1 MAYRVLEVTLQSA
14 KNLKNVNLMSRL
26 EVYAVATISGDPMTR
41 QCTPPDPYG
50 GRHPTWNTTL
60 SFTVPPTAAAG
71 ASGCLHV
78 LLRTER
84 SLGDRDVGEVIVPL
98 TEILGLGGACRDP
111 RDLGPRPPQFAVYHV
126 RRVHRPADTYGVL
139 YLSYRL
145 GGVVLPQPH
154 HPHVPHGPHHVVAAH
169 EDHAAAAHQ
178 DHHHHVV
185 AYPVA
190 RPPFHPHQQYAY
202 MPAPALMPPP
212 PSSALQAS
220 SGGHMSSSPPS
231 PRGYG
236 GHMAALPPPLPKA
249 YAHLSMPP
257 PPPLQASGNTATPQ
271 KPAAGYAASSPWTN
285 TRNNNGSADFGM
297 GLSAGLVGGA
307 IGGMMAGDMMSD
319 AAAYN
324 AGYRAGMARE
334 WSGVRQQ
341 IY

>member
-14 KNLKNVNLMSRL
+14 RNLKNVNLMSRL

-60 SFTVPPTAAAG
+60 RFTVPPTAAAG

-84 SLGDRDVGEVIVPL
+84 SLGDRDVGEVVVPL
-98 TEILGLGGACRDP
+98 TEVLGLGVGGSFRDP

-145 GGVVLPQPH
+145 GGVVLPQPYPH
-154 HPHVPHGPHHVVAAH
+154 APHPHH
-169 EDHAAAAHQ
+169 DHAAAHEE
-178 DHHHHVV
+178 DHVV

-190 RPPFHPHQQYAY
+190 ARPSFHHHQPYAY

-212 PSSALQAS
+212 PPHSAQAS
-220 SGGHMSSSPPS
+220 SGSGGHMSSSPPS
-231 PRGYG
+231 PRAYG
-236 GHMAALPPPLPKA
+236 GHMVLAPPLSKA
-249 YAHLSMPP
+249 YGYGHLSM
-257 PPPLQASGNTATPQ
+257 PPLQASGHTATPLQASAGHMATPPAPQ
-271 KPAAGYAASSPWTN
+271 KAAAGYTAAALPWTN
-285 TRNNNGSADFGM
+285 ARNNGSADFGM
-297 GLSAGLVGGA
+297 GLN
-307 IGGMMAGDMMSD
+307 AGDMMSD

-334 WSGVRQQ
+334 WSGVRGAV
-341 IY
+341 Y

>member
-1 MAYRVLEVTLQSA
+1 MAYRMLEVTLQSA
-14 KNLKNVNLMSRL
+14 RNLKNVNLMSRL

-60 SFTVPPTAAAG
+60 RFTVPPTAAAG

-84 SLGDRDVGEVIVPL
+84 SLGDRDVGEVVVPL
-98 TEILGLGGACRDP
+98 TDILGLGGSFRDP

-145 GGVVLPQPH
+145 GGVVLPHQQPH
-154 HPHVPHGPHHVVAAH
+154 PHAPHPHH
-169 EDHAAAAHQ
+169 DHMPSAAAAHEE
-178 DHHHHVV
+178 HHVV

-190 RPPFHPHQQYAY
+190 RPSFHHHQPYAY
-202 MPAPALMPPP
+202 MPGPALMPPP
-212 PSSALQAS
+212 HSAQAS
-220 SGGHMSSSPPS
+220 SGSGGHMSSSPPS
-231 PRGYG
+231 PRAYGGG
-236 GHMAALPPPLPKA
+236 GHMALAPPLSKA
-249 YAHLSMPP
+249 YGYGHLSM
-257 PPPLQASGNTATPQ
+257 PPLQASGHTATQLQASGHTATPPAPQ
-271 KPAAGYAASSPWTN
+271 KAAAGYNVNAGALPWT
-285 TRNNNGSADFGM
+285 TARSNGSADFGM
-297 GLSAGLVGGA
+297 GLS
-307 IGGMMAGDMMSD
+307 AGDMMSD

-334 WSGVRQQ
+334 WSGARGAV
-341 IY
+341 Y

>member
-14 KNLKNVNLMSRL
+14 RNLKNVNLMSRL

-60 SFTVPPTAAAG
+60 RFTVPATAAAA

-84 SLGDRDVGEVIVPL
+84 SLGDRDVGEVVVPL
-98 TEILGLGGACRDP
+98 TEVLGLGGSFRDP

-145 GGVVLPQPH
+145 GGVVLPQP
-154 HPHVPHGPHHVVAAH
+154 PHAHAPHPHHVHGAAH
-169 EDHAAAAHQ
+169 EED
-178 DHHHHVV
+178 HVV
-185 AYPVA
+185 AYPVVA
-190 RPPFHPHQQYAY
+190 RPSFHHHQPYAY
-202 MPAPALMPPP
+202 MSAPASMPPP
-212 PSSALQAS
+212 PPQSVQAS
-220 SGGHMSSSPPS
+220 SGSGGHMSSSPPS
-231 PRGYG
+231 PRDYS
-236 GHMAALPPPLPKA
+236 GHMALHPPLSKA
-249 YAHLSMPP
+249 YGYGHLSM
-257 PPPLQASGNTATPQ
+257 PPLQASGHTAAPLQASGHMAAPPAPQ
-271 KPAAGYAASSPWTN
+271 KAAAGYNAAALPWT
-285 TRNNNGSADFGM
+285 TARNHGSADFGM
-297 GLSAGLVGGA
+297 GLSAGDV
-307 IGGMMAGDMMSD
+307 MSD

-334 WSGVRQQ
+334 WSGVRGAV
-341 IY
+341 Y

>member
-14 KNLKNVNLMSRL
+14 RNLKNVNLMSRL

-60 SFTVPPTAAAG
+60 RFTVPPTAAAG

-84 SLGDRDVGEVIVPL
+84 SLGDRDVGEVVVPL
-98 TEILGLGGACRDP
+98 TEVLGLGGSFRDP

-154 HPHVPHGPHHVVAAH
+154 PHAPHPHH
-169 EDHAAAAHQ
+169 DHAAAHEE
-178 DHHHHVV
+178 DHVV

-190 RPPFHPHQQYAY
+190 ARPSFHHHQPYAY
-202 MPAPALMPPP
+202 MPAPTLMPPP
-212 PSSALQAS
+212 PPHSAQAS
-220 SGGHMSSSPPS
+220 SGSGAHMSSSPPS
-231 PRGYG
+231 PRDYS
-236 GHMAALPPPLPKA
+236 GHMALHPPLSKA
-249 YAHLSMPP
+249 YGYGHLSM
-257 PPPLQASGNTATPQ
+257 PPPLQASGHTATPPAPQ
-271 KPAAGYAASSPWTN
+271 RAAAGYNAAGSPWTN
-285 TRNNNGSADFGM
+285 ARNNGGADLGSM
-297 GLSAGLVGGA
+297 GLS
-307 IGGMMAGDMMSD
+307 AGDMMSD

-334 WSGVRQQ
+334 WSGVRGAAV
-341 IY
+341 Y

>member
-1 MAYRVLEVTLQSA
+1 MAYRMLEVTLQSA
-14 KNLKNVNLMSRL
+14 RNLKNVNLMSRL

-60 SFTVPPTAAAG
+60 RFTVPPTAAAG

-84 SLGDRDVGEVIVPL
+84 SLGDRDVGEVVVPL
-98 TEILGLGGACRDP
+98 TDILGLGGSFRDP

-145 GGVVLPQPH
+145 GGVVLPQPP
-154 HPHVPHGPHHVVAAH
+154 HPHPHAPHPHHV
-169 EDHAAAAHQ
+169 HAAAAHEEE
-178 DHHHHVV
+178 HHVV

-190 RPPFHPHQQYAY
+190 ARPSFHHHQPYAY

-212 PSSALQAS
+212 PQHSAQAS
-220 SGGHMSSSPPS
+220 SGSGGHMSSSPPS
-231 PRGYG
+231 PRAYGGG
-236 GHMAALPPPLPKA
+236 GHMALAPPLSKA
-249 YAHLSMPP
+249 YGYGHLSM
-257 PPPLQASGNTATPQ
+257 PPLQASGHTAAPLQASGHMATPPAPQ
-271 KPAAGYAASSPWTN
+271 KAAAGYAAGSTWT
-285 TRNNNGSADFGM
+285 RNNGSADLGI
-297 GLSAGLVGGA
+297 G
-307 IGGMMAGDMMSD
+307 GGMMAGDMMSD

-334 WSGVRQQ
+334 WSGVRGAV
-341 IY
+341 Y

>member
-60 SFTVPPTAAAG
+60 RFSVPPTAAAG

-84 SLGDRDVGEVIVPL
+84 SLGDRDVGEVVVPL

-154 HPHVPHGPHHVVAAH
+154 PHAPHPHHVHGAS
-169 EDHAAAAHQ
+169 AAAAHEE
-178 DHHHHVV
+178 DHVV

-190 RPPFHPHQQYAY
+190 ARPFHPHQQYAY

-212 PSSALQAS
+212 PHFAQAS
-220 SGGHMSSSPPS
+220 SGSGGHMSSSPPS

-236 GHMAALPPPLPKA
+236 GHMALPPPLPKA
-249 YAHLSMPP
+249 YGHLSMPP
-257 PPPLQASGNTATPQ
+257 PPPLQASAHTATPPAPQ
-271 KPAAGYAASSPWTN
+271 KTAAGYNAAGSTWTN
-285 TRNNNGSADFGM
+285 ARNNGSADFGM

-324 AGYRAGMARE
+324 AGYRAGMTRE
-334 WSGVRQQ
+334 WSGVRGAV
-341 IY
+341 Y